1 MMQHASIPILG
12 FAAFSGT
19 GKTTLLEQIIPL
31 LKQQGLRI
39 ALIKHSHHNFQI
51 DQPGKDSF
59 RLREA
64 GASPVMLVSS
74 HRRAIIT
81 EFAAAQEPKLDDQLK
96 LFDQS
101 ELDLILVEGFKAE
114 AFPKIELHR
123 AAINKPLLFPND
135 PNIIAI
141 ATDTPLIT
149 QNTPTQLD
157 INQPDMIAT
166 FILKQF
172 LRLK

>member
-1 MMQHASIPILG
+1 MQHAHIPLLG

-19 GKTTLLEQIIPL
+19 GKTTLLTQIIPI
-31 LKQQGLRI
+31 LKHQGLRI
-39 ALIKHSHHNFQI
+39 GLIKHSHHNFQI

-64 GASPVMLVSS
+64 GASPVMLVST

-81 EFAAAQEPKLDDQLK
+81 DITPAQEPCLDDQLQY
-96 LFDQS
+96 FNQF

-114 AFPKIELHR
+114 PFPKIELHR
-123 AAINKPLLFPND
+123 PSLNKPLLYPND

-141 ATDTPLIT
+141 ASDCPLQTPDTL
-149 QNTPTQLD
+149 TQLD
-157 INQPDMIAT
+157 LNQPDMIAA
-166 FILKQF
+166 FILNQF
-172 LRLK
+172 MRRI